1 MKIVIAFLTGAS
13 VLGLTACAGQD
24 PMKSYPQAETVR
36 ECQVLHAAE
45 SDQARQNV
53 RNTQYTSSGGNA
65 LGTLIGTAIGKGIGE
80 GVLNNRLQGCIARVG
95 GASPAGGA
103 TYTSSIGSASSSY
116 SGSSAGYQPAIGGSQ
131 CKRGAGPFQGG
142 GALCPGS

>member
-1 MKIVIAFLTGAS
+1 MKVLIVSLTAAS
-13 VLGLTACAGQD
+13 VLSLTACAGND
-24 PMKSYPQAETVR
+24 PLKAYPQAETVR
-36 ECQVLHAAE
+36 ECQVLHEAE
-45 SDQARQNV
+45 ADQARQNM

-103 TYTSSIGSASSSY
+103 TYTSSISASSSSY
-116 SGSSAGYQPAIGGSQ
+116 SGSSAGYQPAIGGYQ